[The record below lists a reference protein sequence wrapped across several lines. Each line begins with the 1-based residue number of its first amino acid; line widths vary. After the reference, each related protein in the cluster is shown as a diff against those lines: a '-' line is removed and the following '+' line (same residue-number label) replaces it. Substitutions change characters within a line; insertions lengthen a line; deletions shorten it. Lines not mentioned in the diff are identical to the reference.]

1 MARLAALLMLTLALP
16 LLGACQDANAGFG
29 FVDQLQSLGG
39 AFQPEKPAHAPPHG
53 PGGCA
58 ADETPRRCP

>member
-1 MARLAALLMLTLALP
+1 MP

-53 PGGCA
+53 PGGCPV
-58 ADETPRRCP
+58 DETPRRCP